1 MKDENTMI
9 VENEISKLKYDNFW
23 LKVILFLQI
32 VIVGILAVAVIKSDS
47 KIIKK
52 TAAIA
57 DKAGVECAIKTN
69 TLFGVMSKVTFAE

>member
-1 MKDENTMI
+1 MSDEKAIN

-23 LKVILFLQI
+23 LKVFLFLQI
-32 VIVGILAVAVIKSDS
+32 VTVGILVVAVIKSDS
-47 KIIKK
+47 KIIAK

-69 TLFGVMSKVTFAE
+69 TLFGVMYKVKFAE

>member
-1 MKDENTMI
+1 MSDEKAIN
-9 VENEISKLKYDNFW
+9 VENEISKLKRDNFW

-32 VIVGILAVAVIKSDS
+32 VTVGILAVAVIKFDS
-47 KIIKK
+47 KIITK

-69 TLFGVMSKVTFAE
+69 TLFGVMSKVKFAE

>member
-1 MKDENTMI
+1 MSDEKAIN

-32 VIVGILAVAVIKSDS
+32 VTVGILAVGLVKSDT
-47 KIIKK
+47 KIIAK

-57 DKAGVECAIKTN
+57 DKVGVECAIKTN
-69 TLFGVMSKVTFAE
+69 TLFGVMSKITFVK

>member
-1 MKDENTMI
+1 MSDEKAIN
-9 VENEISKLKYDNFW
+9 VENEISKLKHDNFW

-32 VIVGILAVAVIKSDS
+32 VTVGILAVAVIKSDS

-52 TAAIA
+52 TVAIA

-69 TLFGVMSKVTFAE
+69 TLFGVMSKVKFAE

>member
-47 KIIKK
+47 KIITK

-69 TLFGVMSKVTFAE
+69 TLFGVVSKVTLAE

>member
-1 MKDENTMI
+1 MSDEKAIN
-9 VENEISKLKYDNFW
+9 VENEISKLKHDNFW

-32 VIVGILAVAVIKSDS
+32 VTVGILAVGLVKSDT
-47 KIIKK
+47 KIIAK

-69 TLFGVMSKVTFAE
+69 TMFGVMYKVKFAE

>member
-1 MKDENTMI
+1 MSEEKAIN
-9 VENEISKLKYDNFW
+9 VENEINKLKYDTFW

-47 KIIKK
+47 KIITK

-57 DKAGVECAIKTN
+57 DKASVECAIKTN
-69 TLFGVMSKVTFAE
+69 TLFGVMSKVTLAE

>member
-1 MKDENTMI
+1 MSDEKVIN
-9 VENEISKLKYDNFW
+9 VENEISKLKRDNFW

-32 VIVGILAVAVIKSDS
+32 VTVGILAVAVIKSDS

-52 TAAIA
+52 TAAIV

-69 TLFGVMSKVTFAE
+69 TLFGVMSKVTFVE